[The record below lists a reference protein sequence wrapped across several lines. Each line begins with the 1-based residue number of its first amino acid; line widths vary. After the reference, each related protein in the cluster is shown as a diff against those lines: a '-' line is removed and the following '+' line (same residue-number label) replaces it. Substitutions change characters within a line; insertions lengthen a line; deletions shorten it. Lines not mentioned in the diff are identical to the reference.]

1 MLVVAATLFLY
12 SCGGGGGSSN
22 SSGTPSPGSTAA
34 GARKIDRAEFALADA
49 DGSVV
54 GYTGQP
60 LDTTGMPA
68 NAGAFMNA
76 ILYSTS
82 TGSKTLVS
90 IDPSG
95 TSAGNGITGALRMS
109 ADGRIVVFTSRAT
122 NLVPGITY
130 PPGPLQQIF
139 ARDLITGITQL
150 VSIDATGTSGA
161 NVDDVS
167 DRFAVSAN
175 GRYVAFASKANN
187 LVPGIAYSGQ
197 HNVFVRDLVAGTTE
211 LISIGTDGVTEGCC
225 GAHASL
231 FSGISDDGRYV
242 AFTSDATNLVAGVSY
257 TPNIANVFLRDRM
270 TASTQ
275 LISASEDGTQASNGF
290 CNLQDFATATCM
302 TRDASA
308 IVFSCRATNLI
319 SGPAYPANPSDIYLW
334 RRATGTLSLVSRSFD
349 GSEAADNGAF
359 NAVISADGRYVAF
372 QSPAFNLVDGVA
384 YFIKGPGGPG
394 VHNIFRWDRFTG
406 NIQLVTR
413 SLDGTT
419 GADFDTQFPL
429 ISADGEVI
437 AFGSTATNISS
448 PSVPLTFDDTQNNA
462 AFWTAT
468 SNTVSL
474 ASVDA
479 TNRPMGHVNPIL
491 TMSGNGNLFVFL
503 LNLDRG
509 AYIFTRQ

>member
-1 MLVVAATLFLY
+1 
-12 SCGGGGGSSN
+12 
-22 SSGTPSPGSTAA
+22 
-34 GARKIDRAEFALADA
+34 
-49 DGSVV
+49 
-54 GYTGQP
+54 
-60 LDTTGMPA
+60 
-68 NAGAFMNA
+68 
-76 ILYSTS
+76 
-82 TGSKTLVS
+82 
-90 IDPSG
+90 
-95 TSAGNGITGALRMS
+95 
-109 ADGRIVVFTSRAT
+109 
-122 NLVPGITY
+122 
-130 PPGPLQQIF
+130 
-139 ARDLITGITQL
+139 
-150 VSIDATGTSGA
+150 
-161 NVDDVS
+161 
-167 DRFAVSAN
+167 
-175 GRYVAFASKANN
+175 
-187 LVPGIAYSGQ
+187 
-197 HNVFVRDLVAGTTE
+197 
-211 LISIGTDGVTEGCC
+211 
-225 GAHASL
+225 
-231 FSGISDDGRYV
+231 
-242 AFTSDATNLVAGVSY
+242 
-257 TPNIANVFLRDRM
+257 
-270 TASTQ
+270 
-275 LISASEDGTQASNGF
+275 
-290 CNLQDFATATCM
+290 M